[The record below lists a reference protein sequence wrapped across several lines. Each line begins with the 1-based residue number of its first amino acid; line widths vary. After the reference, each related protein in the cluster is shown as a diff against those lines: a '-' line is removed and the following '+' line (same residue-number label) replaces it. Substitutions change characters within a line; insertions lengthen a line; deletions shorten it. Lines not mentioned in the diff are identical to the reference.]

1 MFCSAV
7 GDAADLGS
15 MTELEFLARVGVG
28 LSAGALIGLER
39 QWRQRGFGL
48 RTNALVAVGA
58 SLFVALSVAMSDD
71 ASPTRV
77 AGQVVSGVG
86 FLGAGVILRE
96 GVNVRGVNTAA
107 TLWCAAAVG
116 SLAGAGLYVFAMIG
130 AAVVAVA
137 NLVLRPVARRI
148 DRQPVEGSEV
158 ETSYRFRAVCRH
170 EQEAHVRALLL
181 QSLAG
186 YRLLALSSSDLDAD
200 RVAVVADLVVEG
212 RPDAALEQA
221 VSRLSLEPGV
231 TAVRWSAVEF
241 DDEDR
246 DGE

>member
-1 MFCSAV
+1 
-7 GDAADLGS
+7 

-28 LSAGALIGLER
+28 LAAGGVIGLER

-48 RTNALVAVGA
+48 RTNALVATGA
-58 SLFVALSVAMSDD
+58 TLFVALSVAMDDD

-77 AGQVVSGVG
+77 AAQVVSGVG

-107 TLWCAAAVG
+107 TIWCAAAVG
-116 SLAGAGLYVFAMIG
+116 SLAGAGLYLFAVTG
-130 AAVVAVA
+130 AAVVALA

-148 DRQPVEGSEV
+148 DRQPVDGTEV
-158 ETSYRFRAVCRH
+158 ETTYRFRAVCRH
-170 EQEAHVRALLL
+170 DQEAHVRALML

-200 RVAVVADLVVEG
+200 RVAVVADLVVDG

-221 VSRLSLEPGV
+221 VSRLSLDPGV
-231 TAVRWSAVEF
+231 SAVRWSALDP
-241 DDEDR
+241 DDGDPERDR
-246 DGE
+246 